1 MIVRDKE
8 MDQFILA
15 VTSTKTPVYYRPG
28 ELTNM
33 MYGKKIRIVG
43 GMLDGF
49 EGRLLSV
56 KGMKKRRLIV
66 EIPGLIT
73 AAIEVEADYI
83 QVIR

>member
-1 MIVRDKE
+1 
-8 MDQFILA
+8 
-15 VTSTKTPVYYRPG
+15 
-28 ELTNM
+28 M

-56 KGMKKRRLIV
+56 KGMRKRRLIV

-73 AAIEVEADYI
+73 AAIEVEADYL